1 MTDVMAFANG
11 RARIIIALVSFVL
24 SFLRQHGVR
33 TKTPLYSEKMLEAA
47 GKLFGTRRFHE
58 VRMEDVASEADV
70 SKGTLY
76 RYFRDKEEMYLAM
89 LARASRQFVTE
100 LRAGTDAAHDARAK
114 LIAVVDAIVSFFD
127 RQPHLFDLIQRAEI
141 RRELGAAF
149 PWQQARDE
157 TLRIVRDIFE
167 QGRRTRKFAI
177 RRPDLAALMLLGGLR
192 AVIRFS
198 LQPRPA
204 HLAADIVDDFLC
216 GAGAPAAD
224 HVSVLALPAAW

>member
-1 MTDVMAFANG
+1 
-11 RARIIIALVSFVL
+11 
-24 SFLRQHGVR
+24 VR
-33 TKTPLYSEKMLEAA
+33 TKTPMYSEKMLEAA
-47 GKLFGTRRFHE
+47 GRLFGTRRFHE
-58 VRMEDVASEADV
+58 VRMEDVASAADV

-89 LARASRQFVTE
+89 LALASRQFVTE

-114 LIAVVDAIVSFFD
+114 LIAVVDAIISFFD

-157 TLRIVRDIFE
+157 TLRIVQDIFE
-167 QGRRTRKFAI
+167 LGRRTRKFAV

-198 LQPRPA
+198 LQPRPEN
-204 HLAADIVDDFLC
+204 LAADLVNQFLC
-216 GAGAPAAD
+216 GAAAPAAN
-224 HVSVLALPAAW
+224 HVSAATVPPLW

>member
-1 MTDVMAFANG
+1 MAFANG
-11 RARIIIALVSFVL
+11 RPRIIIVLVSFVL
-24 SFLRQHGVR
+24 PIARMPGVR
-33 TKTPLYSEKMLEAA
+33 TKTPLYSDKMLEAA
-47 GKLFGTRRFHE
+47 GRLFGTRRFHE

-89 LARASRQFVTE
+89 LARASLQFVTE
-100 LRAGTDAAHDARAK
+100 LRAGTDAAHDPRAK

-157 TLRIVRDIFE
+157 TLRIVQDIFA
-167 QGRRTRKFAI
+167 QGRRTREFAV

-198 LQPRPA
+198 LQPRTA
-204 HLAADIVDDFLC
+204 NLAADIVDDFLC
-216 GAGAPAAD
+216 GAAAPAAD
-224 HVSVLALPAAW
+224 HVSVLSLPSAW

>member
-1 MTDVMAFANG
+1 
-11 RARIIIALVSFVL
+11 
-24 SFLRQHGVR
+24 VR

-47 GKLFGTRRFHE
+47 GRLFGTRRFHE

-76 RYFRDKEEMYLAM
+76 RYFRDRDEMYLAL
-89 LARASRQFVTE
+89 LARASEQFVAE
-100 LRAGTDAAHDARAK
+100 LRARTEAADDARAK
-114 LIAVVDAIVSFFD
+114 LIAVVEAIISFFD

-157 TLRIVRDIFE
+157 TLRIVQDIFA
-167 QGRRTRKFAI
+167 QGGATGQFAV
-177 RRPDLAALMLLGGLR
+177 RRPDFAALMLLGGLR

-198 LQPRPA
+198 LQPRPTD
-204 HLAADIVDDFLC
+204 LAADLVDEFLD
-216 GAGAPAAD
+216 GAAVSTARHAPSAT
-224 HVSVLALPAAW
+224 LPIAW